1 MLFFSL
7 AVQKLSGLI
16 LLHRSIFV
24 FCALGFI
31 FRNLLVKKHLTTA
44 MEFSLSLSYS
54 TFTFSGIVSF
64 KIYFQVK
71 FTIHFEFILGMQLDK
86 NLM

>member
-1 MLFFSL
+1 
-7 AVQKLSGLI
+7 
-16 LLHRSIFV
+16 
-24 FCALGFI
+24 
-31 FRNLLVKKHLTTA
+31 